1 MDEATI
7 ITDLKEA
14 QLKLEEAQ
22 RNDPSPTL
30 RNRILRASLRE
41 LKNYS
46 DRRFIGFYINQ
57 GWSPQDAEEIANDVM
72 YKIYEKLSQCDENPT
87 AWMWRIA
94 RNIATDQ
101 WRKQKNKPITN
112 RKTESLNAADA
123 DKPPPVELITD
134 GFDKNV
140 DLEVRKCVVEA
151 LVKFTENYPE
161 MGSMLD
167 WRMDNVRQKEIADR
181 IGRSYDATRQLMRQA
196 LDIFTPLTM
205 RCNELAK

>member
-1 MDEATI
+1 VDEATI

-22 RNDPSPTL
+22 RNDPSSISSQ
-30 RNRILRASLRE
+30 RILDASLRK
-41 LKNYS
+41 LKHYS

-72 YKIYEKLSQCDENPT
+72 YKIFEKLSQCDENPT

-112 RKTESLNAADA
+112 RKTESLNAADT

-134 GFDKNV
+134 GLDKNM

-151 LVKFTENYPE
+151 LVNFTENYPE
-161 MGSMLD
+161 MGSILD

-196 LDIFTPLTM
+196 LDIFAPLTM